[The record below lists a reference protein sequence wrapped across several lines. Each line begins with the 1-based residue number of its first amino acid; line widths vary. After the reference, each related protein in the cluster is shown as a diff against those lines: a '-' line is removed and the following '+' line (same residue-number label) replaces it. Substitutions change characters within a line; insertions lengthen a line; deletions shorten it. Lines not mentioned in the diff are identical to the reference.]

1 MLPCAR
7 ATSLQPAPLF
17 SLLHSFSAS
26 LVARFALS
34 GSKSMSAI
42 NRKQKQVAK
51 GCRFC
56 NRTCMNPG
64 SLARHEAACPK
75 KASEDA
81 SRVDGNVAVSEYDE
95 LFFDAI
101 EVGDLIVQKE
111 SFSQNEK
118 DRLCEAR
125 AAMEKLLST
134 TAVLKDKLPSIC
146 DAFDLVLLRPSTFT
160 ESDFSIAVV
169 ANDVTVSTT
178 TFCELSDASCFLETT
193 LAKQKTWNEVD
204 EALRIE
210 SVSRDCVSVSR
221 AQDATPAERRLSKDA
236 YDVTWVALRSRSD
249 SGGSNVR
256 NSSAD
261 IQKKKKKK
269 ASSPNVDS
277 SDSSLSDAH
286 SDASFDEEVEKS
298 SIAIIVSQKI
308 ERLEKAVLDERR
320 GYISKRRL
328 ELDDQCVDMCMPV
341 DEANRI
347 ASANDLQARNEAVD
361 KFPASM
367 QANRL
372 RSALAEFENRAKAM
386 RKCANTMRSML
397 EDYEPDKNDAES
409 ATDAAS
415 SSASASFAIR
425 TR

>member
-1 MLPCAR
+1 
-7 ATSLQPAPLF
+7 
-17 SLLHSFSAS
+17 
-26 LVARFALS
+26 
-34 GSKSMSAI
+34 
-42 NRKQKQVAK
+42 
-51 GCRFC
+51 
-56 NRTCMNPG
+56 MNAG

-81 SRVDGNVAVSEYDE
+81 SRVDGTVAVSEYDE

-101 EVGDLIVQKE
+101 EVGDLIVQRE
-111 SFSQNEK
+111 SFSQHEK

-125 AAMEKLLST
+125 AEMEKLLST
-134 TAVLKDKLPSIC
+134 AAVLKDRLPSIC

-160 ESDFSIAVV
+160 DSDFSIAVV

-178 TFCELSDASCFLETT
+178 TFCEPSDASCFLETT

-249 SGGSNVR
+249 SGGSR
-256 NSSAD
+256 
-261 IQKKKKKK
+261 QKKKKKK
-269 ASSPNVDS
+269 TKKAPDPNVDS
-277 SDSSLSDAH
+277 SDSYLSDAH
-286 SDASFDEEVEKS
+286 SDASFDEEVENS
-298 SIAIIVSQKI
+298 SIAILVSQKI
-308 ERLEKAVLDERR
+308 ERLDKAVLEERR

-328 ELDDQCVDMCMPV
+328 ELDGQCVDMCMPV

-347 ASANDLQARNEAVD
+347 ASANDLQARTEAVD